1 MAASKSGKA
10 GAADFDMTKFFDFE
24 KMMGDMRVPG
34 FDATSLMEA
43 QRKNIEALVQANKVA
58 AEGFQALAQRQQDIL
73 REHVEQM
80 QGLMRDAVS
89 ADTPEANAG
98 RQAELMKIAFEKA
111 LLNMRELAELASKSQ
126 SEAFEI
132 VNRRVMDSMEEFRQ
146 LADQSKGKGKG

>member
-1 MAASKSGKA
+1 MAATKKPQSGF
-10 GAADFDMTKFFDFE
+10 GDFDMTRFFDVE
-24 KMMGDMRVPG
+24 KMMGEMRMPG
-34 FDATSLMEA
+34 FDPNAMMEA

-80 QGLMRDAVS
+80 QSFMRDSVS

-98 RQAELMKIAFEKA
+98 RQAELMKVAFEKA
-111 LLNMRELAELASKSQ
+111 LQNMRELAELASKSQ

-132 VNRRVMDSMEEFRQ
+132 VNKRVVDSMEEFRR
-146 LADQSKGKGKG
+146 LADQKSGSPKG

>member
-1 MAASKSGKA
+1 M
-10 GAADFDMTKFFDFE
+10 
-24 KMMGDMRVPG
+24 
-34 FDATSLMEA
+34 
-43 QRKNIEALVQANKVA
+43 QANKVA